1 MNIELKKKYVDS
13 WFNYL
18 QSQICNQF
26 ELLEK
31 ELSPKPKNSQKENG
45 QKIKKKKEGVYH
57 IFLKTVKF
65 LIKLALIN
73 RLLVVNLLK
82 SLGQKF

>member
-31 ELSPKPKNSQKENG
+31 ELSPKPKKFTKREWAKN
-45 QKIKKKKEGVYH
+45 KKKKEGVYH